1 MSELLQKAAQ
11 NIARIARTLA
21 RWLLMAAVIG
31 GLCGAVGTAFHLAV
45 DKATELRGT
54 HTWFLYLLPF
64 AGLAI
69 VALYKLTGTEGMN
82 TDDVI
87 DAVQDGKP
95 VALLLLPA
103 IFIGTVL
110 THLTGGSAG
119 REGAALQ
126 MGGDIGWQTGKLLRL
141 SEHSCR
147 TATLC
152 GMAAFFTALFGT
164 PLAATL
170 FAMMVVNVGL
180 VFYATFLPALA
191 SSLVAYAIS
200 LALGVPPTRYTV
212 AAPGWDLFT
221 AARTAGLGLA
231 CALVTLL
238 FCGVMHLAHRL
249 LAKYLPNPWLRALAG
264 GAAVIALTL
273 LCGSMRYNG
282 AGGDVIAQAVEQG
295 QALPLDFLFKILFTA
310 LTLGAG
316 YKGGEVVPS
325 FFVGATFGCVAAPL
339 LGLPAGF
346 GAALGLAAVFCG
358 ATNCLVPSIVLAV
371 ELFGAPGLLY
381 YAIACGISYAL
392 SGYTGLYSHQTF
404 LTDKL
409 MPEYRAE
416 IHPHHARA
424 PQPGAP
430 GESGEHQ
437 AP

>member
-1 MSELLQKAAQ
+1 
-11 NIARIARTLA
+11 
-21 RWLLMAAVIG
+21 
-31 GLCGAVGTAFHLAV
+31 
-45 DKATELRGT
+45 
-54 HTWFLYLLPF
+54 
-64 AGLAI
+64 
-69 VALYKLTGTEGMN
+69 
-82 TDDVI
+82 
-87 DAVQDGKP
+87 
-95 VALLLLPA
+95 
-103 IFIGTVL
+103 
-110 THLTGGSAG
+110 
-119 REGAALQ
+119 
-126 MGGDIGWQTGKLLRL
+126 
-141 SEHSCR
+141 
-147 TATLC
+147 
-152 GMAAFFTALFGT
+152 
-164 PLAATL
+164 
-170 FAMMVVNVGL
+170 
-180 VFYATFLPALA
+180 
-191 SSLVAYAIS
+191 
-200 LALGVPPTRYTV
+200 
-212 AAPGWDLFT
+212 
-221 AARTAGLGLA
+221 
-231 CALVTLL
+231 
-238 FCGVMHLAHRL
+238 MHLAHRL

-424 PQPGAP
+424 PQPGAT
-430 GESGEHQ
+430 GESREHQ

>member
-1 MSELLQKAAQ
+1 MPEWVKPKIQ
-11 NIARIARTLA
+11 NLWHSGRALAGTLG
-21 RWLLMAAVIG
+21 RWLVTSVVIG
-31 GLCGAVGTAFHLAV
+31 GLCGGIGTAFHLAV
-45 DKATELRGT
+45 DEVTRLRGQSP
-54 HTWFLYLLPF
+54 WLLFLLPL

-69 VALYKLTGTEGMN
+69 VAIYKVTGTEGLGTN
-82 TDDVI
+82 DVI

-103 IFIGTVL
+103 IFLSTVL

-126 MGGDIGWQTGKLLRL
+126 MGGDIGWQTGRLLHL
-141 SEHSCR
+141 SDHSCR

-180 VFYATFLPALA
+180 VFYAAFLPALTA
-191 SSLVAYAIS
+191 SLVAYSIT
-200 LALGVPPTRYTV
+200 LALGVPPTRYAV
-212 AAPGWDLFT
+212 DMPAWAPDT
-221 AARTAGLGLA
+221 ALRTLVLGLG
-231 CALVTLL
+231 CALVTQL
-238 FCGVMHLAHRL
+238 FCRVLRLANARL
-249 LAKYLPNPWLRALAG
+249 ARWLPNPWVRVLAG
-264 GAAVIALTL
+264 GAGVIALTL
-273 LCGSMRYNG
+273 VCGSTRYNG
-282 AGGDVIAQAVEQG
+282 AGTDIIAQAVEQG
-295 QALPLDFLFKILFTA
+295 QAQPFDFLWKIAFTA

-339 LGLPAGF
+339 VGLPAGF

-371 ELFGAPGLLY
+371 ELFGAPGLVY
-381 YAIACGISYAL
+381 YAIACGVSYTL
-392 SGYTGLYSHQTF
+392 SGYSGLYSHQHF

-409 MPEYRAE
+409 NTEYHSE
-416 IHPHHARA
+416 IHPHHAA
-424 PQPGAP
+424 GLDPTANP
-430 GESGEHQ
+430 
-437 AP
+437 

>member
-1 MSELLQKAAQ
+1 M
-11 NIARIARTLA
+11 
-21 RWLLMAAVIG
+21 IG

-54 HTWFLYLLPF
+54 HTWFLYLLPL

-180 VFYATFLPALA
+180 VFYAPSCLRWRPRWWRMPSRSRWACRPRAIPLP
-191 SSLVAYAIS
+191 
-200 LALGVPPTRYTV
+200 RR
-212 AAPGWDLFT
+212 GWDLFT

>member
-1 MSELLQKAAQ
+1 MARQVDLLKG
-11 NIARIARTLA
+11 NILRSLTLLA
-21 RWLLMAAVIG
+21 LPIMGSQLVQMAYNLIDMIWIGRVGAGAVAAVGAAGMFMWLSNGMAVLPRMGGQVKVAQSIG
-31 GLCGAVGTAFHLAV
+31 
-45 DKATELRGT
+45 
-54 HTWFLYLLPF
+54 
-64 AGLAI
+64 AGNIEA
-69 VALYKLTGTEGMN
+69 
-82 TDDVI
+82 
-87 DAVQDGKP
+87 
-95 VALLLLPA
+95 
-103 IFIGTVL
+103 
-110 THLTGGSAG
+110 AG
-119 REGAALQ
+119 RYAAAALQ

-264 GAAVIALTL
+264 GVAVIALTL

-424 PQPGAP
+424 PQPGAA